1 MIKVLFESSIF
12 LHQKVG
18 GISRYITTLNKCL
31 SKYGVSSKI
40 FSPISINHHLN
51 NDSNNIYFLKFKKTH
66 QQNGSV
72 SMAAGSS

>member
-31 SKYGVSSKI
+31 SKYGVSSK
-40 FSPISINHHLN
+40 FSLLYQLTTILIM
-51 NDSNNIYFLKFKKTH
+51 IVITFTF
-66 QQNGSV
+66 
-72 SMAAGSS
+72 